1 MTHPSVLALPS
12 PNKLFMVEDDVSR
25 VGIGAVLMQEGHLIA
40 YISKP
45 LGPK

>member
-1 MTHPSVLALPS
+1 MTHPSVLALPN
-12 PNKLFMVEDDVSR
+12 PNKLFVVKDDVSR
-25 VGIGAVLMQEGHLIA
+25 VGIGAVLVQEGHLIA

>member
-1 MTHPSVLALPS
+1 MTHPSVLTLHNPK
-12 PNKLFMVEDDVSR
+12 KLFVVKNDVSR
-25 VGIGAVLMQEGHLIA
+25 VGIGAVLVQEGHLIA